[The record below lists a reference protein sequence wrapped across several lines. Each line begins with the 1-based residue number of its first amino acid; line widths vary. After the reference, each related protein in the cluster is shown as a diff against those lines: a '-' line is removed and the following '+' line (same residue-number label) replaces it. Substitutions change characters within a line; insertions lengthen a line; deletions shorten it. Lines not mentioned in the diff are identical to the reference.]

1 MLITEETGGG
11 EGGHAGI
18 YGNSVLLAQFFCKP
32 QTAQKQSL
40 NLKKKS
46 TGEFGPISSETQY
59 T

>member
-40 NLKKKS
+40 N
-46 TGEFGPISSETQY
+46 F
-59 T
+59 